1 MRGRSPQ
8 AAPRVLPLPVLSHLV
23 PPATFWHYSCQTSPL
38 GQRATDG
45 QGRHQHVI
53 RQWVG
58 AGGTHPGQ
66 VRPGNED
73 ALAVLGAEG
82 IYVVADGM
90 GGHAAGEVASGIA
103 IEEIVAALRESSAG
117 AARRDQV
124 ADALQRANQRILAE
138 ADREPERSGMGTTAT
153 LLWVDPGSDHYI
165 IGHVGDSRAY
175 RLRDHVLKLLTR
187 DHTWVQLEV
196 DSGRLSPDQARRH
209 PYSSVLLQALGV
221 EEAVTPDVFEDS
233 AAPGDLFLLCS
244 DGLTATMTDPQL
256 KRILERLADA
266 SPPVLV
272 RELIRE
278 ANQHGAPDNV
288 TVIAIRVIGDVEVD
302 APSEVA
308 AA

>member
-1 MRGRSPQ
+1 
-8 AAPRVLPLPVLSHLV
+8 
-23 PPATFWHYSCQTSPL
+23 
-38 GQRATDG
+38 
-45 QGRHQHVI
+45 
-53 RQWVG
+53 
-58 AGGTHPGQ
+58 